1 MRQNYTV
8 VVFDRKPVRCV
19 LVGTLLHETP
29 QELLLGNVHPLEGS
43 RTWAQTGT
51 LPFMLSGPDLDTT
64 EIPQMRVQKALIT
77 QRYTAEAYIFWR
89 NRSPPIRSS
98 NLEPGWVREF
108 PTAQSLPRMLCGDPV
123 PRPGLPPV
131 CRFVLDT
138 SSLTVPPV
146 IRGFSDC
153 WFAGINGGV
162 AGTTYQFDALAL
174 LPRGLSEA
182 LSWRPGTPGMVW
194 SRVQIEH
201 DDIIL
206 RLGENP

>member
-1 MRQNYTV
+1 MGQNYTV

-19 LVGTLLHETP
+19 LIGTLLHETP

-43 RTWAQTGT
+43 RTWTQTGT
-51 LPFMLSGPDLDTT
+51 LPFMLSGPDMDTT

-89 NRSPPIRSS
+89 NRSPQIQSS

-108 PTAQSLPRMLCGDPV
+108 PTAQSLPRMLCGDPM
-123 PRPGLPPV
+123 PQPGLPPI

-138 SSLTVPPV
+138 SSPTVPPG
-146 IRGFSDC
+146 IRGFADR
-153 WFAGINGGV
+153 WFAGIDGV
-162 AGTTYQFDALAL
+162 RVGTAYQFQSLAL
-174 LPRGLSEA
+174 LPRSWAEI
-182 LSWRPGTPGMVW
+182 LSWRPGALDPVW
-194 SRVQIEH
+194 SGVKIEH

-206 RLGENP
+206 RLGETP